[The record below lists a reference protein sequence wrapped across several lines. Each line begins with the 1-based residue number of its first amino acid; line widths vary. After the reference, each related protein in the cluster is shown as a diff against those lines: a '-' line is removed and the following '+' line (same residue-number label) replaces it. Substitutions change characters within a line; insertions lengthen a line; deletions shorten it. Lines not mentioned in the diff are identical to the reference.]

1 MSASRVQIVNQTSFL
16 PMINLFSALTKK
28 TQKMNVLVVA
38 FFLMKSHFNLTTIII
53 IDCICGVC
61 LVAMMELQMILPGSG
76 V

>member
-38 FFLMKSHFNLTTIII
+38 FFLMKSHFNLTIII

>member
-16 PMINLFSALTKK
+16 PMINLFSALTKQ
-28 TQKMNVLVVA
+28 TQKMNVLEA
-38 FFLMKSHFNLTTIII
+38 FFLMKSHFNLTIII

>member
-16 PMINLFSALTKK
+16 PMINLFSALTKT
-28 TQKMNVLVVA
+28 TQKMNVLVA
-38 FFLMKSHFNLTTIII
+38 FLLMKSHFNLTIII

>member
-1 MSASRVQIVNQTSFL
+1 MSASRVQIVNQTSFFADDQSFFCF
-16 PMINLFSALTKK
+16 NKK
-28 TQKMNVLVVA
+28 DTQKMNVLVVA
-38 FFLMKSHFNLTTIII
+38 FFLMKSHFNLTIII